1 MAWHIGYQGHS
12 VEQETAEACHL
23 ILYQEGAT
31 EAQIDEAHGILEV
44 LTTSYPGHPWAVRVY
59 DGGFF
64 IRNLSFPHNWGMN
77 CKFKDVG
84 HDGAVMKRE
93 IILMAGEWLERAGL
107 KRGRYD
113 ADQEVE
119 YVEGVPAKYQPLK
132 PERPLK
138 TEHAVIEGN
147 GTEVLR
153 ETPRPQVL
161 RKLDG

>member
-1 MAWHIGYQGHS
+1 M
-12 VEQETAEACHL
+12 

-31 EAQIDEAHGILEV
+31 QAQIDEAHGILEV
-44 LTTSYPGHPWAVRVY
+44 LTFAYPGHPWAVRVY

-64 IRNLSFPHNWGMN
+64 IRNLAFQANWGMC
-77 CKFKDVG
+77 CKFKDTG
-84 HDGAVMKRE
+84 HSWSEMKRE

-113 ADQEVE
+113 ADQEIE
-119 YVEGVPAKYQPLK
+119 HLEGVPAKYQPLK
-132 PERPLK
+132 SERPLK
-138 TEHAVIEGN
+138 TEHVIIAGN

>member
-1 MAWHIGYQGHS
+1 M
-12 VEQETAEACHL
+12 

-31 EAQIDEAHGILEV
+31 QAQIDEAHGILEV
-44 LTTSYPGHPWAVRVY
+44 LTFAYPGHPWAVRVY

-107 KRGRYD
+107 KRGHYD
-113 ADQEVE
+113 ADQEIE
-119 YVEGVPAKYQPLK
+119 HLEGVPKKYQPLK
-132 PERPLK
+132 SDSPANA
-138 TEHAVIEGN
+138 EHPVVAGN
-147 GTEVLR
+147 GEDVLR
-153 ETPRPQVL
+153 EIPRPQVL
-161 RKLDG
+161 KMTEN